1 MRYLFDNSLSWS
13 EELARYLFIWMTYI
27 GISYGVKKNRHIKV
41 DVALKLF
48 PQKLRG
54 YVVLLSDII
63 FMVFAAVI
71 VYESFALS
79 MKIFGF
85 KQTSPAMGLPMGIV
99 YLAPV
104 TGFAITALRLV
115 QSMIQTMKDIRNG
128 VML

>member
-1 MRYLFDNSLSWS
+1 MASKP
-13 EELARYLFIWMTYI
+13 YLFIWMTYI